1 MSKMILCSWT
11 LEIINVEKKEK
22 NEWRIEENLLI
33 SQDTFRKPSQKMYRS
48 LGLRKEVP
56 KQYNLYV

>member
-33 SQDTFRKPSQKMYRS
+33 SQDTFRKPSQKMYGS